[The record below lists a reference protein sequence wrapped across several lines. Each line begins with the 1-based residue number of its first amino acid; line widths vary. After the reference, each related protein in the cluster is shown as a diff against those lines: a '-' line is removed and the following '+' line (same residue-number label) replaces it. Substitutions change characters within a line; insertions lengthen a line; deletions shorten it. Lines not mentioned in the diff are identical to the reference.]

1 VANPYFQFKKFIV
14 HQQHTSMKVCTDACL
29 FGAWV
34 AKQPPFETAH
44 SIVDIGT
51 GTGLLSLMVA
61 QVTETSKASITAIEI
76 EAQAAAEANSNFNLS
91 KWSER
96 LMLVNDSI
104 QNFAASISKGDFAG
118 KGLNDNNNNNLLFDI
133 VISNPPF
140 YEGDLKSPDPNKNKA
155 AHSTEL
161 PWNILVENVT
171 SLLNN
176 NGSFFVLVPTIRD
189 YTMQKLA
196 DANHLYLTEGVLVY
210 NDAKHLPFRS
220 FLHFTKVKPVIDKE
234 ISVLR
239 NKIVIK
245 NADNTYSTE
254 FTELLK
260 DYYLH
265 L

>member
-1 VANPYFQFKKFIV
+1 MANPFFQCKEFIV

-34 AKQPPFETAH
+34 AKQPSIEAAH
-44 SIVDIGT
+44 SILDIGA
-51 GTGLLSLMVA
+51 GTGLLSLILA
-61 QVTETSKASITAIEI
+61 QVTDKNSTKITAVEI
-76 EAQAAAEANSNFNLS
+76 ESQAAAEASSNFNLS
-91 KWSER
+91 KWNER
-96 LMLVNDSI
+96 LILVNESI
-104 QNFAASISKGDFAG
+104 QNYTANFMANADEKN
-118 KGLNDNNNNNLLFDI
+118 KFDI
-133 VISNPPF
+133 IITNPPF
-140 YEGDLKSPDPNKNKA
+140 YEGDLKSPDSNKNKA

-161 PWNILVENVT
+161 SWTSLVENSS
-171 SLLNN
+171 SLLKEEGN
-176 NGSFFVLVPTIRD
+176 FFVLVPTLRA

-196 DANHLYLTEGVLVY
+196 EVSLLYLMEEVLVY

-220 FLHFTKVKPVIDKE
+220 FLHFQKRKQGLDKSN
-234 ISVLR
+234 SVLR

-245 NADNTYSTE
+245 NTDNSYSPA

>member
-1 VANPYFQFKKFIV
+1 MANPFFQCKEFIV

-34 AKQPPFETAH
+34 AKQPSLETAH

-51 GTGLLSLMVA
+51 GTGLLSLMLA
-61 QVTETSKASITAIEI
+61 QVTHKNNTKITAVEI
-76 EAQAAAEANSNFNLS
+76 ESQAATEASSNFNLS

-104 QNFAASISKGDFAG
+104 QNYAANFIATEIEK
-118 KGLNDNNNNNLLFDI
+118 NRFDI
-133 VISNPPF
+133 IITNPPF
-140 YEGDLKSPDPNKNKA
+140 YEGDLKSPDANKNKA

-161 PWNILVENVT
+161 PWSILVENV
-171 SLLNN
+171 SSIISDE
-176 NGSFFVLVPTIRD
+176 GSFFVLVPTLRA

-196 DANHLYLTEGVLVY
+196 EANHMYLAEEVLVY

-220 FLHFTKVKPVIDKE
+220 FLHFQKNRNTPDKGN
-234 ISVLR
+234 SVLR

-245 NADNTYSTE
+245 NADNTYSTA

>member
-1 VANPYFQFKKFIV
+1 VANPFFQCKEFIV

-34 AKQPPFETAH
+34 AKQPSLETAH

-51 GTGLLSLMVA
+51 GTGLLSLILA
-61 QVTETSKASITAIEI
+61 QVTHKNNTKITAVEI
-76 EAQAAAEANSNFNLS
+76 ESQAAAEASSNFNLS

-96 LMLVNDSI
+96 LILVNDSI
-104 QNFAASISKGDFAG
+104 QNYTANFTAVADEKN
-118 KGLNDNNNNNLLFDI
+118 KFDI
-133 VISNPPF
+133 IITNPPF
-140 YEGDLKSPDPNKNKA
+140 YEGDLKSPDTNKNKA

-161 PWNILVENVT
+161 SWASLVKNSS
-171 SLLNN
+171 SLLKEE
-176 NGSFFVLVPTIRD
+176 GQFFVLVPTLRA

-196 DANHLYLTEGVLVY
+196 EASHLYLREEVLVY

-220 FLHFTKVKPVIDKE
+220 LLHFQKRKQNLDKRN
-234 ISVLR
+234 SVLR

-245 NADNTYSTE
+245 NTDNTYSTA
-254 FTELLK
+254 FSELLK

>member
-1 VANPYFQFKKFIV
+1 
-14 HQQHTSMKVCTDACL
+14 MKVCTDACL

-34 AKQPPFETAH
+34 SNKALVQNAN

-51 GTGLLSLMVA
+51 GTGLLSLMLA
-61 QVTETSKASITAIEI
+61 QVTETSKARITAIEI
-76 EAQAAAEANSNFNLS
+76 ESHAAEEASSNFNIS
-91 KWSER
+91 KWSDR
-96 LMLVNDSI
+96 LVLVNDSI
-104 QNFAASISKGDFAG
+104 QNFTTSIG
-118 KGLNDNNNNNLLFDI
+118 KGEFVSIGLNNNFLFDI

-140 YEGDLKSPDPNKNKA
+140 YEGDLKSPDANKNKA

-161 PWNILVENVT
+161 PWTSLVENVS
-171 SLLNN
+171 SLLTDA
-176 NGSFFVLVPTIRD
+176 GSFFVLVPTLRA

-196 DANHLYLTEGVLVY
+196 EAQQLQLVEEVLVY

-220 FLHFTKVKPVIDKE
+220 FLHFKKNSNTLDKE
-234 ISVLR
+234 TSVLR

-245 NADNTYSTE
+245 NTDNTYSTA

>member
-1 VANPYFQFKKFIV
+1 MANPFFQCKEFIV

-34 AKQPPFETAH
+34 AKQPSLETAH

-51 GTGLLSLMVA
+51 GTGLLSLILA
-61 QVTETSKASITAIEI
+61 QVTHKNNTKITAVEI
-76 EAQAAAEANSNFNLS
+76 ESQAATEASSNFNLS

-104 QNFAASISKGDFAG
+104 QNYAANFIATENEK
-118 KGLNDNNNNNLLFDI
+118 NRFDI
-133 VISNPPF
+133 IITNPPF
-140 YEGDLKSPDPNKNKA
+140 YEGDLKSPDANKNKA

-161 PWNILVENVT
+161 SWTSLVEN
-171 SLLNN
+171 SSCLLKE
-176 NGSFFVLVPTIRD
+176 GGHFFVLVPTLRA
-189 YTMQKLA
+189 YTMQKFA
-196 DANHLYLTEGVLVY
+196 EASHLYLREEVLVY

-220 FLHFTKVKPVIDKE
+220 FLHFQKNSNTPDKGN
-234 ISVLR
+234 SVLR

-245 NADNTYSTE
+245 NADNTYSTA

>member
-1 VANPYFQFKKFIV
+1 V

-34 AKQPPFETAH
+34 SQKTLVQNAN
-44 SIVDIGT
+44 SIIDIGT
-51 GTGLLSLMVA
+51 GTGLLSLMLA
-61 QVTETSKASITAIEI
+61 QVTESSKASISAIEI
-76 EAQAAAEANSNFNLS
+76 ESQAAEEASSNFKLS
-91 KWSER
+91 KWSDR
-96 LMLVNDSI
+96 LVLVNDSI
-104 QNFAASISKGDFAG
+104 QNFATNISKGEFVS
-118 KGLNDNNNNNLLFDI
+118 KGLNDKTLFDI

-140 YEGDLKSPDPNKNKA
+140 YEGDLKSPDANKNKA

-161 PWNILVENVT
+161 PWSILVENVS
-171 SLLNN
+171 SLLTDA
-176 NGSFFVLVPTIRD
+176 GSFFILVPTLRA

-196 DANHLYLTEGVLVY
+196 EAHQLELLEEVLVY

-220 FLHFTKVKPVIDKE
+220 FLHFRKAKSPIDKN

-245 NADNTYSTE
+245 NTDNTYSAE

>member
-1 VANPYFQFKKFIV
+1 VANPFFQCKEFIV

-34 AKQPPFETAH
+34 AKQPSLETAH
-44 SIVDIGT
+44 SILDIGT
-51 GTGLLSLMVA
+51 GTGLLSLILA
-61 QVTETSKASITAIEI
+61 QVTNKNNTKITAVEI
-76 EAQAAAEANSNFNLS
+76 ESQAAAEASSNFSIS
-91 KWSER
+91 KWSKR
-96 LMLVNDSI
+96 LNLVNESI
-104 QNFAASISKGDFAG
+104 QNYAAKFIVTADTK
-118 KGLNDNNNNNLLFDI
+118 NNFDI
-133 VISNPPF
+133 IITNPPF
-140 YEGDLKSPDPNKNKA
+140 YEGDLKSPDTNKNKA

-161 PWNILVENVT
+161 SWTSLVENSS
-171 SLLNN
+171 SLLKEE
-176 NGSFFVLVPTIRD
+176 GHFFVLVPTLRA

-196 DANHLYLTEGVLVY
+196 EASHLYLMEEVLVY

-220 FLHFTKVKPVIDKE
+220 FLHFQKNRNTPDKGN
-234 ISVLR
+234 SVLR

-245 NADNTYSTE
+245 NADNTYSTA

>member
-1 VANPYFQFKKFIV
+1 VANPYFQCKQFIV

-34 AKQPPFETAH
+34 SQKTLVQNAN
-44 SIVDIGT
+44 SIIDIGT
-51 GTGLLSLMVA
+51 GTGLLSLMLA
-61 QVTETSKASITAIEI
+61 QVTESSKASISAIEI
-76 EAQAAAEANSNFNLS
+76 ESQAAEEASSNFKLS
-91 KWSER
+91 KWSDR
-96 LMLVNDSI
+96 LVLVNDSI
-104 QNFAASISKGDFAG
+104 QNFATNIGKGEFVS
-118 KGLNDNNNNNLLFDI
+118 KGLNDKTLFDI

-140 YEGDLKSPDPNKNKA
+140 YEGDLKSPDANKNKA

-161 PWNILVENVT
+161 PWNILVENVS
-171 SLLNN
+171 SLLTDA
-176 NGSFFVLVPTIRD
+176 GSFFVLVPTLRA

-196 DANHLYLTEGVLVY
+196 EAQQLQLVEEVLVY

-220 FLHFTKVKPVIDKE
+220 FLHFKKNSNTLDKA

-245 NADNTYSTE
+245 NTDNTYSTA

>member
-1 VANPYFQFKKFIV
+1 MANPFFQCKQFIV

-34 AKQPPFETAH
+34 SQKTLVQNSN

-51 GTGLLSLMVA
+51 GTGLLSLMIA

-76 EAQAAAEANSNFNLS
+76 ESQAAAEANSNFNIS
-91 KWSER
+91 KWSDR
-96 LMLVNDSI
+96 LTIVNDAV
-104 QNFAASISKGDFAG
+104 QNFTASSKG
-118 KGLNDNNNNNLLFDI
+118 LLFNI

-140 YEGDLKSPDPNKNKA
+140 YEGDLKSPDANKNKA

-161 PWNILVENVT
+161 PWTSLVENVS
-171 SLLNN
+171 SLLSDA
-176 NGSFFVLVPTIRD
+176 GSFFVLVPTLRA

-196 DANHLYLTEGVLVY
+196 EAHQLQLVEEVLVY

-220 FLHFTKVKPVIDKE
+220 FLHFTKAKLPIDKE

-239 NKIVIK
+239 NKVVIK
-245 NADNTYSTE
+245 NTDNTYSTA

>member
-1 VANPYFQFKKFIV
+1 VANPYFQCKQFIV

-34 AKQPPFETAH
+34 SQKTLVQNSN

-51 GTGLLSLMVA
+51 GTGLLSLMLA
-61 QVTETSKASITAIEI
+61 QVTESSKASITAIEI
-76 EAQAAAEANSNFNLS
+76 ESQAAEEASSNFNIS
-91 KWSER
+91 KWSDR
-96 LMLVNDSI
+96 LNLVNDSI
-104 QNFAASISKGDFAG
+104 QNFTANSKG
-118 KGLNDNNNNNLLFDI
+118 LLFDI

-140 YEGDLKSPDPNKNKA
+140 YEGDLKSPDTNKNKA

-161 PWNILVENVT
+161 PWTSLVENVS
-171 SLLNN
+171 SLLTDA
-176 NGSFFVLVPTIRD
+176 GCFFVLAPTLRA

-196 DANHLYLTEGVLVY
+196 EAHQLQLVEEVLVY

-220 FLHFTKVKPVIDKE
+220 FLHFKKNLNTLDKE
-234 ISVLR
+234 TSVLR

-245 NADNTYSTE
+245 NTDNTYSTA

>member
-1 VANPYFQFKKFIV
+1 MANPFFQCKEFIV

-34 AKQPPFETAH
+34 AKQPSLVSSL
-44 SIVDIGT
+44 SILDIGT
-51 GTGLLSLMVA
+51 GTGLISLILA
-61 QVTETSKASITAIEI
+61 QVTDKNNTKITAVEI
-76 EAQAAAEANSNFNLS
+76 ESQAAAEASSNFSIS
-91 KWSER
+91 KWNER
-96 LMLVNDSI
+96 LSLVNDSI
-104 QNFAASISKGDFAG
+104 QNYTANFTAAADENSP
-118 KGLNDNNNNNLLFDI
+118 FDI
-133 VISNPPF
+133 IITNPPF
-140 YEGDLKSPDPNKNKA
+140 YEGDLKSPDTNKNKA

-161 PWNILVENVT
+161 SWTSLVENSS
-171 SLLNN
+171 SLLKEE
-176 NGSFFVLVPTIRD
+176 GHFFVLVPTLRA

-196 DANHLYLTEGVLVY
+196 EANHMYLAEEVLVY

-220 FLHFTKVKPVIDKE
+220 FLHFQKNMNSLDKGN
-234 ISVLR
+234 SVLR

-245 NADNTYSTE
+245 NADNTYSTA

>member
-1 VANPYFQFKKFIV
+1 MANPFFQCKEFIV

-34 AKQPPFETAH
+34 AKQPSLETAH

-51 GTGLLSLMVA
+51 GTGLLSLILA
-61 QVTETSKASITAIEI
+61 QVTDKSNTKITAVEI
-76 EAQAAAEANSNFNLS
+76 ESQAATEASSNFNLS

-104 QNFAASISKGDFAG
+104 QNYTANFIATEKE
-118 KGLNDNNNNNLLFDI
+118 KNRFDI
-133 VISNPPF
+133 IITNPPF
-140 YEGDLKSPDPNKNKA
+140 YEGDLKSPNANKNKA

-161 PWNILVENVT
+161 SWTSLVENSS
-171 SLLNN
+171 SLLKEE
-176 NGSFFVLVPTIRD
+176 GHFFVLAPTLRA

-196 DANHLYLTEGVLVY
+196 EASHLYLREEVLVY

-220 FLHFTKVKPVIDKE
+220 FLHFQKNSNTQDKGNT
-234 ISVLR
+234 VFR
-239 NKIVIK
+239 NNIVIK
-245 NADNTYSTE
+245 NADNTYSTA

>member
-1 VANPYFQFKKFIV
+1 MANPFFQCKEFIV

-34 AKQPPFETAH
+34 AKQPSLETAH

-51 GTGLLSLMVA
+51 GTGLLSLILA
-61 QVTETSKASITAIEI
+61 QVTHKNNTKITAVEI
-76 EAQAAAEANSNFNLS
+76 ESQAATEASSNFNLS

-104 QNFAASISKGDFAG
+104 QNYTANFIATENEK
-118 KGLNDNNNNNLLFDI
+118 NRFDI
-133 VISNPPF
+133 IITNPPF
-140 YEGDLKSPDPNKNKA
+140 YEGDLKSPDANKNKA

-161 PWNILVENVT
+161 SWTSLVENSS
-171 SLLNN
+171 SLLKEE
-176 NGSFFVLVPTIRD
+176 GHFFVLVPTLRA

-196 DANHLYLTEGVLVY
+196 EASHLYLREEVLVY

-220 FLHFTKVKPVIDKE
+220 FLHFQKNSNTQDKGNT
-234 ISVLR
+234 VFR
-239 NKIVIK
+239 NNIVIK
-245 NADNTYSTE
+245 NADNTYSTA

>member
-1 VANPYFQFKKFIV
+1 MANPFFQCKEFIV

-34 AKQPPFETAH
+34 AKQPSLVSSHF
-44 SIVDIGT
+44 ILDIGT
-51 GTGLLSLMVA
+51 GTGLLSLILA
-61 QVTETSKASITAIEI
+61 QVTDKNNTKITAVEI
-76 EAQAAAEANSNFNLS
+76 ESQAAAEASSNFSIS
-91 KWSER
+91 KWNER
-96 LMLVNDSI
+96 LSLVNDSI
-104 QNFAASISKGDFAG
+104 QNYTANFTAAADENS
-118 KGLNDNNNNNLLFDI
+118 LFDI
-133 VISNPPF
+133 IITNPPF
-140 YEGDLKSPDPNKNKA
+140 YEGDLKSPDTNKNKA

-161 PWNILVENVT
+161 SWSCLVEK
-171 SLLNN
+171 SSCLLKEE
-176 NGSFFVLVPTIRD
+176 GHFFVLVPTLRA

-196 DANHLYLTEGVLVY
+196 EANHMYLAEEVLVY

-220 FLHFTKVKPVIDKE
+220 FLHFQKSKQGLDKNLT
-234 ISVLR
+234 VLR

-245 NADNTYSTE
+245 NTDNSYSLA

>member
-1 VANPYFQFKKFIV
+1 MANPFFQCKEFIV

-34 AKQPPFETAH
+34 AKQPSLETAH

-51 GTGLLSLMVA
+51 GTGLLSLILA
-61 QVTETSKASITAIEI
+61 QVTHKNNTKITAVEI
-76 EAQAAAEANSNFNLS
+76 ESQAAAEASSNFNLS
-91 KWSER
+91 KWNER
-96 LMLVNDSI
+96 LILVNESI
-104 QNFAASISKGDFAG
+104 QNYTANFMANADEKN
-118 KGLNDNNNNNLLFDI
+118 KFDI
-133 VISNPPF
+133 IITNPPF
-140 YEGDLKSPDPNKNKA
+140 YEGDLKSPDSNKNKA

-161 PWNILVENVT
+161 SWTSLVENSS
-171 SLLNN
+171 SLLKEEGN
-176 NGSFFVLVPTIRD
+176 FFVLVPTLRA

-196 DANHLYLTEGVLVY
+196 EVSLLYLMEEVLVY

-220 FLHFTKVKPVIDKE
+220 FLHFQKRKQGLDKSN
-234 ISVLR
+234 SVLR

-245 NADNTYSTE
+245 NTDNSYSPA

>member
-1 VANPYFQFKKFIV
+1 MANPFFQCKEFIV

-34 AKQPPFETAH
+34 AKQPSLETAH

-51 GTGLLSLMVA
+51 GTGLLSLILA
-61 QVTETSKASITAIEI
+61 QVTHKNNTKITAVEI
-76 EAQAAAEANSNFNLS
+76 ESQAATEASSNFNLS

-104 QNFAASISKGDFAG
+104 QNYTANFIATEKE
-118 KGLNDNNNNNLLFDI
+118 KNRFDI
-133 VISNPPF
+133 IITNPPF
-140 YEGDLKSPDPNKNKA
+140 YEGDLKSPNANKNKA

-161 PWNILVENVT
+161 SWTSLVENSS
-171 SLLNN
+171 SLLKEE
-176 NGSFFVLVPTIRD
+176 GHFFVLAPTLRA

-196 DANHLYLTEGVLVY
+196 EASHLYLREEVLVY

-220 FLHFTKVKPVIDKE
+220 FLHFQKNSNTQDKGNT
-234 ISVLR
+234 VFR
-239 NKIVIK
+239 NNIVIK
-245 NADNTYSTE
+245 NADNTYSTA

>member
-1 VANPYFQFKKFIV
+1 MANPFFQCKEFIV

-34 AKQPPFETAH
+34 AKQPSIETAH

-51 GTGLLSLMVA
+51 GTGLLSLILA
-61 QVTETSKASITAIEI
+61 QVTHKNNTKITAVEI
-76 EAQAAAEANSNFNLS
+76 ESQAATEASSNFNLS

-104 QNFAASISKGDFAG
+104 QNYAANFIVTENEK
-118 KGLNDNNNNNLLFDI
+118 NRFDI
-133 VISNPPF
+133 IITNPPF
-140 YEGDLKSPDPNKNKA
+140 YECDLKSPDANKNKA

-161 PWNILVENVT
+161 SWTSLVEN
-171 SLLNN
+171 SSCLLKEE
-176 NGSFFVLVPTIRD
+176 GHFFVLVPTLRA

-196 DANHLYLTEGVLVY
+196 EASHLYLREEVLVY

-220 FLHFTKVKPVIDKE
+220 FLHFQKNCNTPDKGN
-234 ISVLR
+234 SVLR

-245 NADNTYSTE
+245 NADNTYSTA

>member
-1 VANPYFQFKKFIV
+1 VANPYFQCKEFIV

-34 AKQPPFETAH
+34 SNKALVQNAN
-44 SIVDIGT
+44 SIIDIGT
-51 GTGLLSLMVA
+51 GTGLLSLMLA
-61 QVTETSKASITAIEI
+61 QVTESSKASITAIEI
-76 EAQAAAEANSNFNLS
+76 ESQAATEAHSNFKIS
-91 KWSER
+91 KWSDR
-96 LMLVNDSI
+96 LKLVNDSI
-104 QNFAASISKGDFAG
+104 QNFTANIGKGEFVSKGS
-118 KGLNDNNNNNLLFDI
+118 NNNFLFDI

-140 YEGDLKSPDPNKNKA
+140 YEGDLKSPDTNKNKA

-161 PWNILVENVT
+161 PWSILVENV
-171 SLLNN
+171 SSIISDG
-176 NGSFFVLVPTIRD
+176 GSFFVLVPTLRA

-196 DANHLYLTEGVLVY
+196 EANHMYLAEEVLVY

-220 FLHFTKVKPVIDKE
+220 FLHFQKNRNTPDKGN
-234 ISVLR
+234 SVLR

-245 NADNTYSTE
+245 NADNTYSTA

>member
-1 VANPYFQFKKFIV
+1 MANPFFQCKEFIV

-34 AKQPPFETAH
+34 AKQPSLETAH

-51 GTGLLSLMVA
+51 GTGLLSLILA
-61 QVTETSKASITAIEI
+61 QVTHKNNTKITAVEI
-76 EAQAAAEANSNFNLS
+76 ESQAATEASSNFNLS

-96 LMLVNDSI
+96 LMLVNASI
-104 QNFAASISKGDFAG
+104 QNYTANFTAAADENSP
-118 KGLNDNNNNNLLFDI
+118 FDI
-133 VISNPPF
+133 IITNPPF
-140 YEGDLKSPDPNKNKA
+140 YEGDLKSPDTNKNKA

-161 PWNILVENVT
+161 SWTSLVENSS
-171 SLLNN
+171 SLLKEE
-176 NGSFFVLVPTIRD
+176 GHFFVLVPSLRA

-196 DANHLYLTEGVLVY
+196 EANHMYLAEEVLVY

-220 FLHFTKVKPVIDKE
+220 FLHFQKNSNTQDKGN
-234 ISVLR
+234 SVFR
-239 NKIVIK
+239 NNIVIK
-245 NADNTYSTE
+245 NADNTYSTA

>member
-1 VANPYFQFKKFIV
+1 MANPFFQCKEFIV

-34 AKQPPFETAH
+34 AKQPSLETAH

-51 GTGLLSLMVA
+51 GTGLLSLILA
-61 QVTETSKASITAIEI
+61 QVTHKNNTKITAVEI
-76 EAQAAAEANSNFNLS
+76 ESQAAAEASSNFNLS

-104 QNFAASISKGDFAG
+104 QNYAANFIATENEK
-118 KGLNDNNNNNLLFDI
+118 NRFDI
-133 VISNPPF
+133 IITNPPF
-140 YEGDLKSPDPNKNKA
+140 YEGDLKSPDANKNKA

-161 PWNILVENVT
+161 SWTSLVENSS
-171 SLLNN
+171 SLLKEE
-176 NGSFFVLVPTIRD
+176 GHFFVLAPTLRA

-196 DANHLYLTEGVLVY
+196 EASHLYLREEVLVY

-220 FLHFTKVKPVIDKE
+220 FLHFQKNSNTQDKGN
-234 ISVLR
+234 SVLR
-239 NKIVIK
+239 NNIVIK
-245 NADNTYSTE
+245 NADNTYSTA

>member
-1 VANPYFQFKKFIV
+1 VANPFFQCKEFIV

-34 AKQPPFETAH
+34 AKQPSLESSH
-44 SIVDIGT
+44 SILDIGT
-51 GTGLLSLMVA
+51 GTGLLSLILA
-61 QVTETSKASITAIEI
+61 QVTDKNNTKITAVEI
-76 EAQAAAEANSNFNLS
+76 ESQAAAEASSNFSIS
-91 KWSER
+91 KWNER
-96 LMLVNDSI
+96 LSLVNDSI
-104 QNFAASISKGDFAG
+104 QNYTANFTVAADENSP
-118 KGLNDNNNNNLLFDI
+118 FDI
-133 VISNPPF
+133 IITNPPF
-140 YEGDLKSPDPNKNKA
+140 YEGDLKSPDTNKNKA

-161 PWNILVENVT
+161 SWTSLVENSS
-171 SLLNN
+171 SLLKEE
-176 NGSFFVLVPTIRD
+176 GHFFVLVPTLRA

-196 DANHLYLTEGVLVY
+196 EANHMYLAEEVLVY

-220 FLHFTKVKPVIDKE
+220 FLHFQKNMNSLDKGN
-234 ISVLR
+234 SVLR

-245 NADNTYSTE
+245 NADNTYSTA

>member
-1 VANPYFQFKKFIV
+1 
-14 HQQHTSMKVCTDACL
+14 MKVCTDACL

-34 AKQPPFETAH
+34 SQKTLVKNSN

-51 GTGLLSLMVA
+51 GTGLLSLMLA
-61 QVTETSKASITAIEI
+61 QVTESSKASITAIEI
-76 EAQAAAEANSNFNLS
+76 ESQAAVEASSNFNIS
-91 KWSER
+91 KWSDR
-96 LMLVNDSI
+96 LKLVNDSI
-104 QNFAASISKGDFAG
+104 QNFTANIGKGEFVSKGS
-118 KGLNDNNNNNLLFDI
+118 NNNFLFDI
-133 VISNPPF
+133 IISNPPF
-140 YEGDLKSPDPNKNKA
+140 YEGDLKSPDANKNKA

-161 PWNILVENVT
+161 PWTSLVENVS
-171 SLLNN
+171 SLLTDA
-176 NGSFFVLVPTIRD
+176 GSFFVLVPTLRA

-196 DANHLYLTEGVLVY
+196 EAQQLQLVEEVLVY

-220 FLHFTKVKPVIDKE
+220 FLHFKKNSNTLDKN

-245 NADNTYSTE
+245 NTDNTYSTA

-260 DYYLH
+260 DYYLY

>member
-1 VANPYFQFKKFIV
+1 MANPFFQCKEFIV

-34 AKQPPFETAH
+34 AKQPSLETAH

-51 GTGLLSLMVA
+51 GTGLLSLILA
-61 QVTETSKASITAIEI
+61 QVTHKNNTKITAVEI
-76 EAQAAAEANSNFNLS
+76 ESQAATEAFSNFNLS
-91 KWSER
+91 KWSEH

-104 QNFAASISKGDFAG
+104 QNFAANFIATGNEK
-118 KGLNDNNNNNLLFDI
+118 NRFDI
-133 VISNPPF
+133 IITNPPF
-140 YEGDLKSPDPNKNKA
+140 YEGDLKSPDANKNKA

-161 PWNILVENVT
+161 SWTSLVENSS
-171 SLLNN
+171 SLLKEE
-176 NGSFFVLVPTIRD
+176 GHFFVLVPTLRA

-196 DANHLYLTEGVLVY
+196 EASHLYLREEVLVY

-220 FLHFTKVKPVIDKE
+220 FLHFQKNSNTPDKGN
-234 ISVLR
+234 SVLR

-245 NADNTYSTE
+245 NVDNTYSTA